1 MDVGKEFDQ
10 WVETGRDESMEKGH
24 FEATMQLLHCIS
36 SSMNSSPISDSPSFY
51 NKIALDVGCGN
62 GWALRKFID
71 LGGRFGYGCDLSSK
85 MIEKAK
91 QYNSHNLEYRVG
103 DVGIFS
109 NDLEIQIKELDLC
122 LCIESLYYHPDPQ
135 ESLRIFYNIL
145 NVGGYVGIM
154 VDLYKESWG
163 THPWI
168 DALDVDVHLLS
179 IMEYKQILEC
189 AGFTNIQHIQFQMT
203 SPITREEDFTLG
215 PYWPTY
221 EHYKSYRNT
230 GSLLLFAQKS

>member
-24 FEATMQLLHCIS
+24 FEATMRLLHCIS
-36 SSMNSSPISDSPSFY
+36 SSMNSSGISDSPSFC
-51 NKIALDVGCGN
+51 NKVALDVGCGN
-62 GWALRKFID
+62 GWALRRFME
-71 LGGRFGYGCDLSSK
+71 LGGRFGYGCDLSRK

-91 QYNSHNLEYRVG
+91 QYESQNLEYRVG
-103 DVGIFS
+103 DVGVFDDGMVQKIE
-109 NDLEIQIKELDLC
+109 DLDLC

-135 ESLRIFYNIL
+135 ESLRSFYKLL
-145 NVGGYVGIM
+145 NVDGYVGIM

-179 IMEYKQILEC
+179 IMEYRQILER
-189 AGFTNIQHIQFQMT
+189 AGFTNIRHLQFQMT
-203 SPITREEDFTLG
+203 SPITAERDFTLG

-221 EHYKSYRNT
+221 EHYQSYRNT
-230 GSLLLFAQKS
+230 GSLLLFAKKN